1 MIRTILLVA
10 VAMGVTV
17 ATPELANACKDGN
30 VIKCSNSFSTKSKS
44 NNGR

>member
-1 MIRTILLVA
+1 MTRIILLVA

-17 ATPELANACKDGN
+17 ANPELANACKDGN
-30 VIKCSNSFSTKSKS
+30 AIKCSNSFKSKS